1 MNKKKKRREKK
12 NSEAHQNSNY
22 DTCIIRK
29 ISMKSIQQH
38 KKRSSTMTRVDHTCH
53 PKVVGGSLDFD
64 SNCCP
69 LRSSLGDLS

>member
-1 MNKKKKRREKK
+1 MDKKEKK
-12 NSEAHQNSNY
+12 GEKKVSEVHQNSNY
-22 DTCIIRK
+22 IIRK

-38 KKRSSTMTRVDHTCH
+38 KKMSSIMTRVDHTCH
-53 PKVVGGSLDFD
+53 PKVMGGSLDFD